1 MCDRMGAEPGSRIWN
16 HGLGSG
22 VWDRDFIS
30 GLNDFLALSFDLN
43 LSHPSCELH
52 KLHRSQFI
60 VRLCTAYALLMCYSE
75 AESVLKVKA
84 TS

>member
-1 MCDRMGAEPGSRIWN
+1 MCDLMGAERLSRDLGSGIMVWD
-16 HGLGSG
+16 LGSG

-52 KLHRSQFI
+52 KLVHS
-60 VRLCTAYALLMCYSE
+60 L
-75 AESVLKVKA
+75 
-84 TS
+84 